1 MDSRFQE
8 KMTLVLN
15 NFHMPSYSEIPDVGL
30 FLEQAAKF
38 AAGSLSAFGSI
49 NITSSM
55 ISNYVK
61 KKMIANPVKKQ
72 YYRDQI
78 ANIMII
84 AVAKTVLSLEEIQIM
99 LKIHNEKE
107 EAFDCKAA
115 YTYFCKEFEAAL
127 HQVFEVKSTADVK
140 SGYGSE
146 EECEGELISEKLSD
160 FNEKTLLKNTI
171 VAVAHKIYLDECF
184 SYIAKQEEE
193 NSNKSKEKEKKQR

>member
-8 KMTLVLN
+8 KMTRVLN
-15 NFHMPSYSEIPDVGL
+15 DFHMPSYSEIPDVGL

-84 AVAKTVLSLEEIQIM
+84 AVAKTVLSLEEVQVM
-99 LKIHNEKE
+99 LKMQNENE
-107 EAFDCKAA
+107 NIDCKTA

-127 HQVFEVKSTADVK
+127 HRVFGT
-140 SGYGSE
+140 GSE
-146 EECEGELISEKLSD
+146 SESESGSGTEDKHHCRSS
-160 FNEKTLLKNTI
+160 T
-171 VAVAHKIYLDECF
+171 
-184 SYIAKQEEE
+184 
-193 NSNKSKEKEKKQR
+193 

>member
-15 NFHMPSYSEIPDVGL
+15 DFHMPSYSEIPDVGL

-38 AAGSLSAFGSI
+38 AAGSLSAFKSI

-99 LKIHNEKE
+99 LKIQNENE
-107 EAFDCKAA
+107 NFDCKTA
-115 YTYFCKEFEAAL
+115 YTYFCKEFETAL
-127 HQVFEVKSTADVK
+127 HRVFRMELTAEMKSAYN
-140 SGYGSE
+140 SSE
-146 EECEGELISEKLSD
+146 GNENSYISENLS
-160 FNEKTLLKNTI
+160 NSKEKNLLKNTI

-184 SYIAKQEEE
+184 SYIAEQEAE

>member
-1 MDSRFQE
+1 MDFRFQE

-38 AAGSLSAFGSI
+38 TAGSLSAFGSI

-99 LKIHNEKE
+99 LKIQNENE
-107 EAFDCKAA
+107 NFDCKTA

-127 HQVFEVKSTADVK
+127 HRVFGVESTAEVK
-140 SGYGSE
+140 SGYGFGE
-146 EECEGELISEKLSD
+146 EGEDKHISENLFD
-160 FNEKTLLKNTI
+160 FKEKTLLKNTI
-171 VAVAHKIYLDECF
+171 IAVAHKIYLDECF
-184 SYIAKQEEE
+184 SYIAEQEEE
-193 NSNKSKEKEKKQR
+193 NSNKDKEKEKKQR